1 MRLTGKLMTR
11 LLVIIP
17 ALVIAYFGFLY
28 LTGSAGDP
36 SVDIL
41 GAGSAQ
47 EGNQRQEKS
56 ETPPTAAGQ
65 QLKTDDLRQREEAV
79 ARREQELAVLE
90 RDLLRMRREIVEER
104 TALDAAKAEF
114 ERQEQERNGERIT
127 QIANTLKSTKANI
140 AAAQLIALYERNRT
154 TALYVLSQIDARSAG
169 KIFSKMT
176 DAELA
181 AQILEDLKAWRV
193 AQTDVDTASAR

>member
-1 MRLTGKLMTR
+1 MQITGKLMTR

-28 LTGSAGDP
+28 LTGLVGNP

-41 GAGSAQ
+41 GSGSAKG
-47 EGNQRQEKS
+47 ENPAQEKS
-56 ETPPTAAGQ
+56 ESTAPAPTQ

-79 ARREQELAVLE
+79 ARREQELTVLE
-90 RDLLRMRREIVEER
+90 RDLLRMRREIADER

-114 ERQEQERNGERIT
+114 ERQEQERLSERIT

-154 TALYVLSQIDARSAG
+154 TALFVLSQIDARSAG
-169 KIFSKMT
+169 KIFSKVT
-176 DAELA
+176 NAELA
-181 AQILEDLKAWRV
+181 AQILEDLKSWRV
-193 AQTDVDTASAR
+193 AQADVDTTSTR